1 MVSDNLFSSRARIKV
16 IGVGGGGC
24 NAVDRMIANRLR
36 GVQFIAINTDA
47 QALNVTKAAHR
58 IQIGESI
65 TRGLGSGGDPEIGKR
80 AAEESMKAIESALE
94 GADLVFITS
103 GLGGGTGSGAA
114 PIVAEIAKNK
124 GALTVAV
131 VTKPFSFEGPQ
142 RRNNAQSASERIK
155 EFADTMITVPNERL
169 LETVA
174 KKATLKE
181 AFMCA
186 DDVLRQG
193 VQGISEIIVIP
204 GLINVDFADVRSVL
218 KDAGVAMMAI
228 GTAEGENRAKHA
240 TENAANS
247 PFLETNIEGAK
258 RLLVNIASG
267 HDFSIGEAYD
277 AMEYL
282 MQFTVPEECEII
294 FGHVLKPELGSKVQ
308 ISVLAAGMEPRENQE
323 VFIPARRER
332 RSVPTEIDQPLE
344 DERQGTLDL
353 EDEEILDIP
362 TFLRRQRE
370 RVHQES

>member
-80 AAEESMKAIESALE
+80 AAEESMKSIESALE

-131 VTKPFSFEGPQ
+131 VTKPFLFEGPQ
-142 RRNNAQSASERIK
+142 RRNNAQSAAERIK
-155 EFADTMITVPNERL
+155 GFADTMITVPNERL

-240 TENAANS
+240 AENAANS

-323 VFIPARRER
+323 VFVPARRER
-332 RSVPTEIDQPLE
+332 RSVPTEIDQPFE

>member
-1 MVSDNLFSSRARIKV
+1 MVSDHLFSSRARIKV
-16 IGVGGGGC
+16 VGVGGGGC
-24 NAVDRMIANRLR
+24 NAVDRMIASRLR
-36 GVQFIAINTDA
+36 GVQFIAVNTDA
-47 QALNVTKAAHR
+47 QALSVTKASHR

-65 TRGLGSGGDPEIGKR
+65 TRGLGSGGDPEIGRR
-80 AAEESMKAIESALE
+80 AAEESLKAIESAVE

-114 PIVAEIAKNK
+114 PLVAEISKNK

-131 VTKPFSFEGPQ
+131 VTKPFSFEGPH
-142 RRNNAQSASERIK
+142 RRNNAQSALESIK

-174 KKATLKE
+174 KKATLQE

-204 GLINVDFADVRSVL
+204 GLINVDFADVRSIL
-218 KDAGVAMMAI
+218 KDAGIAMMAI

-240 TENAANS
+240 AENAANS

-294 FGHVLKPELGSKVQ
+294 FGHVLKPELGSRVQ

-323 VFIPARRER
+323 VFIPVRRER
-332 RSVPTEIDQPLE
+332 RSIPTEIEQPYE

-353 EDEEILDIP
+353 EDEEVLDIP

-370 RVHQES
+370 KIHQES

>member
-142 RRNNAQSASERIK
+142 RRSNAQTAAERIK

-204 GLINVDFADVRSVL
+204 GLINVDFADVRSIL

-228 GTAEGENRAKHA
+228 GTAEGENRARHA
-240 TENAANS
+240 AESAANS

-332 RSVPTEIDQPLE
+332 RSVPTEIEQPFE

-353 EDEEILDIP
+353 EDEEVLDIP

-370 RVHQES
+370 RIHQES

>member
-240 TENAANS
+240 AENAANS

>member
-240 TENAANS
+240 AENAANS

-353 EDEEILDIP
+353 EDEEVLDIP